1 MKFLVVYDI
10 PQEFNRIR
18 TKIVQILQDHGLERI
33 EFSVFL
39 GNMTRNEAET
49 VSMKLESVVRKVPA
63 DVRLFALCQNCID
76 KSIIVKEKNEI
87 WGSPQQKGVQ
97 FV

>member
-10 PQEFNRIR
+10 PQEYNRIR
-18 TKIVQILQDHGLERI
+18 SRIVRILQDHGLERI

-39 GNMTRNEAET
+39 GDLTRNEAET
-49 VSMKLESVVRKVPA
+49 VSMKLESVVQKVPA
-63 DVRLFALCQNCID
+63 DVRLFALCQNCLD

-87 WGSPQQKGVQ
+87 WNKTYQKGVQ
-97 FV
+97 FI